1 MHPPARRLSK
11 LRESTIREMT
21 RLALEHGAI
30 NLAQGFP
37 DFPPPAEVLAAAHAA
52 IDAGHNQYAITW
64 GVKPLRDA
72 LTAKLRERYGLEFD
86 PERHVAVTC
95 GVTEAIGAALLAAVD
110 PGGEVLIIEP
120 FHENYLPAATFAGAD
135 AVFHALR
142 PPYAIDP
149 DELRRAITPRTRA
162 IVVNSPHNP
171 SGRVLTREELDG
183 IARLCIE
190 HDLIAITDEIYD
202 RIIYDGR
209 PHVPLATLPGMAERT
224 ITIGGMGKTFAV
236 TGWRLG
242 FACAQEPLATA
253 LRTVHDFLTICA
265 PTPLQHA
272 APCAHAGDPD
282 RARLPRA
289 EPRRRLLRAHRPRT
303 ARRGRRRSRG
313 RAAHDPRGRGRGRS
327 RLELLRHAR
336 PRPRH
341 DPLGVRE
348 TARDPRRGRRALA
361 SAARVAGGPSF
372 EAHAVALDA
381 PFTTTS
387 EPVARSSVRRTGFGG

>member
-1 MHPPARRLSK
+1 MQPPARRLSK

-37 DFPPPAEVLAAAHAA
+37 DFPPPPEVLAAAHAA

-72 LTAKLRERYGLEFD
+72 LTAKLRERYGLDFD
-86 PERHVAVTC
+86 PERHVAITC

-110 PGGEVLIIEP
+110 PGSEVLILEP

-142 PPYAIDP
+142 PPYALDP
-149 DELRRAITPRTRA
+149 DDLRRSITPRTRA
-162 IVVNSPHNP
+162 IIVNSPHNP
-171 SGRVLTREELDG
+171 SGRVFTREELEG
-183 IARLCIE
+183 VARLCVE
-190 HDLIAITDEIYD
+190 HDLVAVTDEIYD

-272 APCAHAGDPD
+272 AAAALALPESYYEQLVRDYEARRARMLATLAENGFRAHAPEGAYYVLTDLGPLARLGDDHRVARHMTREVGVAVVPGSSFYGTPGLGHD
-282 RARLPRA
+282 TIRWAFAKRLETLDAVAERLRARLPRA
-289 EPRRRLLRAHRPRT
+289 
-303 ARRGRRRSRG
+303 
-313 RAAHDPRGRGRGRS
+313 
-327 RLELLRHAR
+327 
-336 PRPRH
+336 
-341 DPLGVRE
+341 
-348 TARDPRRGRRALA
+348 
-361 SAARVAGGPSF
+361 
-372 EAHAVALDA
+372 
-381 PFTTTS
+381 
-387 EPVARSSVRRTGFGG
+387 